1 MTTYTYRYMYDIH
14 NNMGESLKH
23 IDWKKADIKSMQY
36 ILLHIKNSRKIR
48 IKWLS
53 LKGFI
58 LTKKGYERI
67 F

>member
-1 MTTYTYRYMYDIH
+1 
-14 NNMGESLKH
+14 MGESLKH

-58 LTKKGYERI
+58 LTKKVMRESSSVMKMCCMLI
-67 F
+67 